1 MPGPMPKPAARR
13 QRQNRPALISMPSRP
28 NLAPDAPDGLLAAS
42 RTAWDALW
50 QSPVASTYLASDL
63 PALRRL
69 FALIDERERAFRA
82 AVKSGRMTEGH
93 KGQPVLNPA
102 LRYVGDLDAE
112 IRQLEDRFGLTPRA
126 RMQLG
131 VAFGEAHRSLDAMN
145 AEFLEG
151 SSDDE

>member
-1 MPGPMPKPAARR
+1 MPGPMPKPAPRR
-13 QRQNRPALISMPSRP
+13 QRQNRPALITLPSRP
-28 NLAPDAPDGLLAAS
+28 NVAPDAPDGLLMAS
-42 RTAWDALW
+42 RAAWDALW
-50 QSPVASTYLASDL
+50 QSPVASTYLPSDL

-69 FALIDERERAFRA
+69 FALIDERERAFRVA
-82 AVKSGRMTEGH
+82 RKQRMTEGH

-145 AEFLEG
+145 AEFLEATN
-151 SSDDE
+151 DDE